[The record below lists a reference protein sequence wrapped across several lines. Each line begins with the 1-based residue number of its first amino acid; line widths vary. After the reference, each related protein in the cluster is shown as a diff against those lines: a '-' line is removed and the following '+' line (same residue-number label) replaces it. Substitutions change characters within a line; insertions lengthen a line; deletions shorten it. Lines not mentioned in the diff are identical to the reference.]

1 MMRSVHAICL
11 LAAFFFVAI
20 SGPGHAAQGGSE
32 TPIIRSNVISTNA
45 ILDMFTW
52 YNLEYERRI
61 LPNGTIGIAGSY
73 VTLNDEND
81 TYTSLNAF
89 FRWYPQGKAPD
100 GFFFGGRL
108 GTNAIT
114 DKHQEDILGNVEPA
128 EKFTV
133 FGFGIDIGYTW
144 LIGNSQRF
152 ALSLGIGAMR
162 FFGGDLED
170 VTTTLPTI
178 RLINTGIA
186 F

>member
-1 MMRSVHAICL
+1 MKRSMYAIWL
-11 LAAFFFVAI
+11 LAAFLFIAA
-20 SGPGHAAQGGSE
+20 SGSGHAAEEGSE
-32 TPIIRSNVISTNA
+32 TSLTRSNVITTNA

-52 YNLEYERRI
+52 YNIEYERRI
-61 LPNGTIGIAGSY
+61 SSSTIGIAGSY

-81 TYTSLNAF
+81 TYTSANAF
-89 FRWYPQGKAPD
+89 YRWYPQGVAPE

-108 GTNAIT
+108 GINSINNKHEEDLFGPGEE
-114 DKHQEDILGNVEPA
+114 DK
-128 EKFTV
+128 KYTV
-133 FGFGIDIGYTW
+133 FGLGIDIGYTW
-144 LIGNSQRF
+144 LIGDSKRF